1 MDQGL
6 YDVDVH
12 NVHQKY
18 DRGGAKNEQE
28 MWRKYNRLIKD
39 VDAESA
45 FWEENRN
52 LNRAPGSRP
61 GKQKQKSV
69 ASDDEYDDAG
79 EDGEGKKYR
88 GPDKGKGGRRIGPDG
103 KYLPIKRGGKK
114 GKSGGDGG
122 NGGGDNNAGNNNA
135 GRGAGRGG
143 RGGQG
148 GRGRGGGGRGGRGS
162 GAKGDSKN
170 TATEADMSKVQK
182 RRKNDN
188 KAKIGNHHR
197 KDRAT
202 KKASGGMVI

>member
-69 ASDDEYDDAG
+69 ASDDVYDDAG

-114 GKSGGDGG
+114 GKPGGDGG

-148 GRGRGGGGRGGRGS
+148 GRGRGGGRGGRGS

-170 TATEADMSKVQK
+170 TAAEADLSKVQK